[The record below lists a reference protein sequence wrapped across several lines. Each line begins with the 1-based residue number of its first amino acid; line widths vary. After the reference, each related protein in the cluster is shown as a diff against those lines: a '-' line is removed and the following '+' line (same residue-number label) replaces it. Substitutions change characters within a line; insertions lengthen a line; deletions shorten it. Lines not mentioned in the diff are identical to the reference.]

1 MELSRADHSH
11 VPPRIDIPRRY
22 NAAHDL
28 FERSLQAGRG
38 GKTAYI
44 DDRGRYTYAELA
56 TRVNRAANALL
67 ALGIVPE
74 QRVLLALHDTIDFP
88 TVFLGAI
95 KAGIV
100 PIAAN
105 TLLTAKD
112 YRYILDDSRA
122 VALIVSPPLVAAFEL
137 ARLLPAHGDVTA
149 LDRTQLELEN
159 AEAIRATVRAL
170 RPALIVNAAAYT
182 AVDRAEQEPE
192 QAEAI
197 NAHAPGVLAEEAKRL
212 GALLIHYSTDYV
224 FDGAATEAYREDAPT
239 NPINAYGRSK
249 LHGEQAVLA
258 SGAPCLVLRTSWVYG
273 LRGQNFLLT
282 IRRLA
287 SEREELRIVA
297 DQVGVPNWSHAL
309 AESTSALVGKGLGV
323 LIERSGLYHMS
334 ARGSA
339 SWFEFARAII
349 GSVDK
354 PRVVPITTA
363 EYPTPARRPL
373 RSVLATAKFERV
385 FGLSLADWRST
396 LERCLATGA

>member
-1 MELSRADHSH
+1 MQRGDPSRQ
-11 VPPRIDIPRRY
+11 RIST
-22 NAAHDL
+22 
-28 FERSLQAGRG
+28 RSAM
-38 GKTAYI
+38 
-44 DDRGRYTYAELA
+44 
-56 TRVNRAANALL
+56 TRPKILVIG
-67 ALGIVPE
+67 ALG
-74 QRVLLALHDTIDFP
+74 Q
-88 TVFLGAI
+88 LG
-95 KAGIV
+95 
-100 PIAAN
+100 
-105 TLLTAKD
+105 
-112 YRYILDDSRA
+112 
-122 VALIVSPPLVAAFEL
+122 FEL

-297 DQVGVPNWSHAL
+297 DQLGVPNWSHEL

-396 LERCLATGA
+396 LERCLASVA